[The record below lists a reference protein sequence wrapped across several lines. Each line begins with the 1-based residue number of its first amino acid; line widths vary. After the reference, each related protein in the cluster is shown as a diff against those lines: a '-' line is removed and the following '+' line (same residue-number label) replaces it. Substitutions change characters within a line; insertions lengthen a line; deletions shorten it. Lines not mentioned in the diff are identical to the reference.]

1 MHRFQL
7 KQDPFRRA
15 LLRAAVPALLPLP
28 RVWAAALPS
37 VPASAPT
44 SAPAST
50 PMPAPAPVA
59 VPTAP
64 PGEYGTQPRVAALAA
79 ALAHANGLPP
89 AWVEAQLAQ
98 ARFNPAVVQLMLPG
112 KPMQKN
118 WTLYRSRFVEPPRIA
133 AGVAFAHQHGRW
145 LRRAQHRF
153 GVPQAVLLGIL
164 GVETYYGRIMG
175 NFHVLDA
182 LATLALDWPA
192 AAPTDRSA
200 FFAAQLGDFL
210 RWCRAGGRDPR
221 SVLGS
226 YAGAIGM
233 AQFMPES
240 ILRWG
245 LSSRRGAPVDLGGR
259 AADAILSIGNF
270 LAGHGWTPGQPCG
283 FALSAPPAVDAAT
296 LERLL
301 APDIVPSFR
310 AAQLEAAGLKLDAA
324 ARAYPGLLSLLRLP
338 NGDDAPSWRLGTANF
353 FVLTRYNHSAL
364 YAQAVLDLG
373 SAVVASA

>member
-1 MHRFQL
+1 MPHPTL

-15 LLRAAVPALLPLP
+15 LLRAAVPVLLPLP
-28 RVWAAALPS
+28 RAWAAMPATAHASAASAASTPLPA
-37 VPASAPT
+37 VAAASAP
-44 SAPAST
+44 
-50 PMPAPAPVA
+50 
-59 VPTAP
+59 P
-64 PGEYGTQPRVAALAA
+64 PGEYGAKARVAALAA
-79 ALAHANGLPP
+79 KLARANALPE
-89 AWVEAQLAQ
+89 AWVAEQLAR

-112 KPMQKN
+112 RPMQKN
-118 WTLYRSRFVEPPRIA
+118 WALYRSRFVEPARIA
-133 AGVAFAHQHGRW
+133 AGVAFAHRHARW
-145 LRRAQHRF
+145 LRRTQRRF
-153 GVPQAVLLGIL
+153 GVPEAVLLGIL

-175 NFHVLDA
+175 SFHVLDA
-182 LATLALDWPA
+182 LTTLALDWPA

-200 FFAAQLGDFL
+200 FFASQLGDFL
-210 RWCRAGGRDPR
+210 RWCRAGERDPR
-221 SVLGS
+221 TVLGS

-245 LSSRRGAPVDLGGR
+245 MSSRRGAAVDLGGR

-270 LAGHGWTPGQPCG
+270 LAGHGWTTGQPCG

-301 APDIVPSFR
+301 APDIVPSFS
-310 AAQLEAAGLKLDAA
+310 ATQLEAAGLKLDAA
-324 ARAYPGLLSLLRLP
+324 ARAYPGPLSLLRLP

-353 FVLTRYNHSAL
+353 YVLTRYNHSAL

>member
-1 MHRFQL
+1 MHRSQL

-15 LLRAAVPALLPLP
+15 LLRAAIPALLPWP
-28 RVWAAALPS
+28 AWASAT
-37 VPASAPT
+37 ASAPT
-44 SAPAST
+44 PASPAAPAT
-50 PMPAPAPVA
+50 
-59 VPTAP
+59 PTAA
-64 PGEYGTQPRVAALAA
+64 PGEYGAQPRVLALAA
-79 ALAHANGLPP
+79 SLARANALPE
-89 AWVEAQLAQ
+89 AWVAAQLAQ
-98 ARFNPAVVQLMLPG
+98 ASFNPAVVQLMLPG
-112 KPMQKN
+112 RPLQRN
-118 WTLYRSRFVEPPRIA
+118 WTLYRSRFVEPARIA
-133 AGVAFAHQHGRW
+133 AGVAFAHRNARW
-145 LRRAQHRF
+145 LRRTRVRF
-153 GVPQAVLLGIL
+153 GVPEAVLLGIL

-175 NFHVLDA
+175 NFPVLDA

-200 FFAAQLGDFL
+200 FFAMQLGDFL

-221 SVLGS
+221 RVLGS

-245 LSSRRGAPVDLGGR
+245 TSSRRGAAVDLSAR
-259 AADAILSIGNF
+259 AGDAILSIGNF
-270 LAGHGWTPGQPCG
+270 LAGHGWTAGQPCG
-283 FALSAPPAVDAAT
+283 FALAAPPAVDAAT

-301 APDIVPSFR
+301 APDIVASFN
-310 AAQLEAAGLKLDAA
+310 AAQLEAAGLQLDAA

-338 NGDDAPSWRLGTANF
+338 NGADAPSWRLGTANF
-353 FVLTRYNHSAL
+353 YVLTRYNHSAL